1 MFGNVE
7 DVLFGLLY
15 FIMIF
20 IIEVLVMPDLLLLF
34 FVHVVVML
42 ILLVDE
48 GFLQS
53 FNLSLIA
60 LFLLHNLPQ
69 AFVLVL
75 QLL

>member
-1 MFGNVE
+1 
-7 DVLFGLLY
+7 
-15 FIMIF
+15 
-20 IIEVLVMPDLLLLF
+20 MPDLLLLF

-60 LFLLHNLPQ
+60 LFLLLNLPQ

>member
-60 LFLLHNLPQ
+60 LFLLLNLSQ